1 MYGTNRPF
9 SRWTPRVF
17 GRDAVCP
24 SRPRL
29 ETVFVLRA
37 VPVLGGLHQAQLMV
51 WTQENLTKKYLKMII
66 RKSKLTKITPF
77 KSLKY
82 YYDKCLGIVKSS
94 NYRILI
100 NIEYFRPYRDW
111 WKTNYVG
118 KMLHLRSWM
127 ACFIPSHDLG
137 IVIDQPL
144 G

>member
-51 WTQENLTKKYLKMII
+51 
-66 RKSKLTKITPF
+66 
-77 KSLKY
+77 
-82 YYDKCLGIVKSS
+82 
-94 NYRILI
+94 
-100 NIEYFRPYRDW
+100 
-111 WKTNYVG
+111 
-118 KMLHLRSWM
+118 
-127 ACFIPSHDLG
+127 
-137 IVIDQPL
+137 
-144 G
+144 